1 MAGTIA
7 VFPGQGTQAVG
18 MGGSL
23 FEADAAGRAVFEAV
37 DGALGER
44 LSTLIMEGPEA
55 ELVLTRNA
63 QPALLAC
70 AIAAVRAL
78 EARTEAPLS
87 TLIVAAAGHSLG
99 EYSALVAVGALD
111 LADAARLLRLR
122 GEAMQDA
129 VPAGEGAMA
138 AVLGADVEAVEELAK
153 DAAEEAGGV
162 CEIGNDNVA
171 GQAVLSGAKGAI
183 ETAVRLAKARG
194 IKRVV
199 ILPVSA
205 PFHCQLMAPAA
216 GRLAEALAEVRIEKP
231 ARPVLSNVT
240 ADLEDEPE
248 TIRRLLVE
256 QVCGRVRWR
265 ESMERMLA
273 IGVDRM
279 VEFGPGKVLTGLAK
293 RPLKGID
300 LLNAQSL
307 DEVEALAAV
316 FAA

>member
-7 VFPGQGTQAVG
+7 VFPGQGAQAVG
-18 MGGSL
+18 MGHSL
-23 FEADAAGRAVFEAV
+23 FEADAAGRAVFDAV
-37 DGALGER
+37 DEALGER
-44 LSTLIMEGPEA
+44 LSGVIMEGPES
-55 ELVLTRNA
+55 ELVSTRNA
-63 QPALLAC
+63 QPALMAC

-78 EARTEAPLS
+78 EVRTGAPLS
-87 TLIVAAAGHSLG
+87 TLVAAAAGHSLG
-99 EYSALVAVGALD
+99 EYSALVAMGALD

-138 AVLGADVEAVEELAK
+138 AVLGAEIEAIEELAR
-153 DAAEEAGGV
+153 DAAEATGGV
-162 CEIGNDNVA
+162 CEVGNDNA
-171 GQAVLSGAKGAI
+171 EGQAVLSGAKGAI
-183 ETAVRLAKARG
+183 EAAVGLAKARG

-199 ILPVSA
+199 VLPVSA

-216 GRLAEALAEVRIEKP
+216 GRLAEALAEVSIEKP
-231 ARPVLSNVT
+231 ARPILSNVT

-265 ESMERMLA
+265 EGMERMRALD
-273 IGVDRM
+273 VDRM
-279 VEFGPGKVLTGLAK
+279 VEFGPAKVLTGLAK
-293 RPLKGID
+293 RALKGID
-300 LLNAQSL
+300 LLNAQSV

-316 FAA
+316 FTA